1 MLAEPVPKQRNPK
14 PNLRYGTTVNSR
26 NFKPVTEKKK
36 KGEGLEKRPKG
47 PKKAKQDPAARGV
60 LEDESVAAT
69 SDKSC
74 LPDGTYRAG
83 SLFSEDIPKTSRMNT
98 TPRFDNIDRSSPD
111 SVGNQG
117 LDGSGRENPNFV
129 NLAKKEKIAK
139 DDYWRSKSPTGTEFV
154 TTQTYQNFAKTRT
167 KRLKAR
173 QKSRRRSPLLL
184 PSSYR
189 SSPQPRGV
197 EAMELS
203 HWRTQPTDSPIP
215 GSRTLMEIDRLLDDD
230 DDDEFP
236 LNQENLEGI
245 ESLIEGDDELRDLL
259 SDVDWRS
266 VRKVSV
272 TTTPSS
278 GTLPTYTIFDMRRV
292 PADSYL
298 VVTHPSVTFY
308 TIVLFFSR

>member
-1 MLAEPVPKQRNPK
+1 MLAEPVPKQRNPR
-14 PNLRYGTTVNSR
+14 PNLRYGTNVNSR

-36 KGEGLEKRPKG
+36 KREGLENLPKG
-47 PKKAKQDPAARGV
+47 PKKAKQDPAERNV

-83 SLFSEDIPKTSRMNT
+83 SLFSEDIPKTSRMKT

-117 LDGSGRENPNFV
+117 LDGSGRENLNLV

-173 QKSRRRSPLLL
+173 QKSWRRSPLLL

-189 SSPQPRGV
+189 SSLQPRGV

-215 GSRTLMEIDRLLDDD
+215 GSRTLMEIDRLLGDD
-230 DDDEFP
+230 DDDEFT

-266 VRKVSV
+266 TRKVSV
-272 TTTPSS
+272 TTRYFAHENN
-278 GTLPTYTIFDMRRV
+278 L
-292 PADSYL
+292 
-298 VVTHPSVTFY
+298 
-308 TIVLFFSR
+308 

>member
-1 MLAEPVPKQRNPK
+1 MLAEPVPKQRNPR

-36 KGEGLEKRPKG
+36 KLEGLKKQPKG
-47 PKKAKQDPAARGV
+47 PKKAKQDPAQRGV
-60 LEDESVAAT
+60 LKDESVAAT
-69 SDKSC
+69 SNKSSI
-74 LPDGTYRAG
+74 PDGTYRAG
-83 SLFSEDIPKTSRMNT
+83 SLFSEDIPKTSRMKT
-98 TPRFDNIDRSSPD
+98 TPRFDNIDRSSPV
-111 SVGNQG
+111 SVDNHGS
-117 LDGSGRENPNFV
+117 DVSGREDLNFV
-129 NLAKKEKIAK
+129 NLGKKEKIAE
-139 DDYWRSKSPTGTEFV
+139 DDYWRSKSPTGSEFV

-173 QKSRRRSPLLL
+173 QASWRKTALLV

-215 GSRTLMEIDRLLDDD
+215 GSRTLMEIDRLLED
-230 DDDEFP
+230 DDDEFT
-236 LNQENLEGI
+236 LDEEKLEGI

-266 VRKVSV
+266 IRKVSV
-272 TTTPSS
+272 TVTRSS
-278 GTLPTYTIFDMRRV
+278 GTGPRIQSLT
-292 PADSYL
+292 
-298 VVTHPSVTFY
+298 
-308 TIVLFFSR
+308 